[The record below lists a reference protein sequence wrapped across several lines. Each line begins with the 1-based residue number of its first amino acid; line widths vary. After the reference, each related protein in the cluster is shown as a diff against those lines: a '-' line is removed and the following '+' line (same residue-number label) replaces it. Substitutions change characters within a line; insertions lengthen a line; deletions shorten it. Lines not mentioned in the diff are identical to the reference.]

1 MAKAEI
7 EVKIDRAIEQV
18 ANIHFQAIRGES
30 KDVVLKALDEVEEAI
45 IQAKNSVNNM

>member
-1 MAKAEI
+1 MAKSEI

-30 KDVVLKALDEVEEAI
+30 KDVVLKALGEVKEAI
-45 IQAKNSVNNM
+45 IQAEDSVNNI

>member
-30 KDVVLKALDEVEEAI
+30 KDVVLSALEVVEEVVL
-45 IQAKNSVNNM
+45 QAKDSVNNM